1 MPTILVKNTKH
12 QHLQWRNVTFPAN
25 GEILVDAI
33 LFNKLKNEFVP
44 RYGSSGLVWDESK
57 LQSALKQFKS
67 DCFSE
72 FESLGVSAVKASVE
86 AGDLSR
92 GDKHELALEWLAA
105 EINQNPL
112 NVWQRP
118 IGAIWLLIVGGTL
131 VLMVGYIFRHYF
143 GVPL

>member
-1 MPTILVKNTKH
+1 MPTILVKNTNH
-12 QHLQWRNVTFPAN
+12 QHLQWRNVTFPTN
-25 GEILVDAI
+25 GEIPVDVI

-44 RYGSSGLVWDESK
+44 TYGSSGLVWDESQ

-72 FESLGVSAVKASVE
+72 FKSLGVPAVKASVA

-105 EINQNPL
+105 DESQSPL
-112 NVWQRP
+112 NIWQRP
-118 IGAIWLLIVGGTL
+118 IGATGLVIVGGVL

-143 GVPL
+143 GIPL